1 MIFSHLAGG
10 IFLFRLVFKD
20 PGVDLRFLALGALLP
35 DILEWVVGG
44 LVASGAPASARL
56 SGHSLAFTVGLL
68 VVALVLTHRRG
79 VARKRAVAMVVGVI
93 SHLVLDLAWI
103 DPYLLFWPALGPG
116 LPSAIETDWS
126 GFPGSFLGAPLRVG
140 AEAVGLAYLW
150 WLGRRAGLGEPDRR
164 ARLWRS
170 GTIRTR

>member
-20 PGVDLRFLALGALLP
+20 PGVDLRFLAFGALLP
-35 DILEWVVGG
+35 DIVEWVVGW
-44 LVASGAPASARL
+44 VVSGGSASARL
-56 SGHSLAFTVGLL
+56 SGHSLAFTIGLL
-68 VVALVLTHRRG
+68 VVALVLTRRRG
-79 VARKRAVAMVVGVI
+79 PARKRAVVAVVGVI

-103 DPYLLFWPALGPG
+103 DPHLLFWPVLGPG
-116 LPSAIETDWS
+116 LPAGIETDWS
-126 GFPGSFLGAPLRVG
+126 GFPGSFFSAPLRMG

-150 WLGRRAGLGEPDRR
+150 WLGRRAGLDEPDRR
-164 ARLWRS
+164 ARLRRF